1 MTKKAK
7 SELTPEM
14 IGKLAEKGIKSLM
27 LSRKQK
33 QELLTSGLEEI
44 YALHD
49 LQKQNIQPLEDVE
62 VDALMEQFFKPTL
75 KHIETPKDII
85 WVKLFEKTAKLLD
98 CSPGWL
104 QGSPAFALRGEAQ
117 RPSVTIHKEIGRL
130 TLHLELIN
138 RADRLADIRLCLT
151 DDSKRDKTSFE
162 AELIKSERCIE
173 SITATPGEYF
183 MLSRIE
189 LGEYTLRVRDT
200 HGEIVSFQIR
210 MDE

>member
-1 MTKKAK
+1 MMIKKDK
-7 SELTPEM
+7 YKLTPEM
-14 IGKLAEKGIKSLM
+14 IGKLAERGIKALR

-49 LQKQNIQPLEDVE
+49 LQKQNIPLLEDAE
-62 VDALMEQFFKPTL
+62 VDVLMERYFKPTL
-75 KHIETPKDII
+75 KHAETRRDAI
-85 WVKLFEKTAKLLD
+85 WVKLLEKTVKIFD
-98 CSPGWL
+98 FGPGWA

-117 RPSVTIHKEIGRL
+117 RPSVTMHKEIGRL

-162 AELIKSERCIE
+162 AELLKSERCVE
-173 SITATPGEYF
+173 SITAKAGEYF
-183 MLSRIE
+183 VLSRIE
-189 LGEYTLRVRDT
+189 LGEYTIRVRDT
-200 HGEIVSFQIR
+200 HGEIASFQIR
-210 MDE
+210 MD